1 MKKAA
6 LAALCALSLIS
17 CTLTLIS
24 CTPQNRLSRAKTEVR
39 QVSNVPTR
47 IASMAP
53 ASTSILLELGLAGA
67 LVATDDWSRKLEGVP
82 DGLPSFDMMSPDV
95 ERLAALSPD
104 LLLVS
109 TITQAGMG
117 KDPFAPLAAIG
128 INVVYL
134 PASVD
139 IAGIASDVMKIA
151 GLTGREKE
159 GAEAVRR
166 MNVAVDEIRKIAQ
179 TIPEE
184 KKRTVVFELESA
196 PYIYSFGDGVYLNEI
211 LETAGAINAFKK
223 ERGWISVSAESVIAA
238 NPDVILTNVASAG
251 DPVAEIASRPGWGAI
266 KAVKNDRI
274 YKIDNMTSSQCAPTV
289 VRALREIAEAV
300 YPEYYR

>member
-6 LAALCALSLIS
+6 IAALCALSFIS
-17 CTLTLIS
+17 CTLLLFS
-24 CTPQNRLSRAKTEVR
+24 CAPQNRQPRARAESRAKG
-39 QVSNVPTR
+39 NAPTR

-82 DGLPSFDMMSPDV
+82 GGLPSFDMMRPDV

-109 TITQAGMG
+109 TITQAGTG

-128 INVVYL
+128 IDVVYI

-139 IAGIASDVMKIA
+139 IAGIAEDVMKIA
-151 GLTGREKE
+151 ALTGRERE
-159 GAEAVRR
+159 GQAAVRR
-166 MNVAVDEIRKIAQ
+166 MNAAVDEIRKIARA
-179 TIPEE
+179 IPEE

-196 PYIYSFGDGVYLNEI
+196 PYIYSFGDGVYLNEM
-211 LETAGAINAFKK
+211 LEAAGAVNAFKK

-266 KAVKNDRI
+266 KAVKSGRI
-274 YKIDNMTSSQCAPTV
+274 YKIDNMTSSQCAPAI